1 MPSSMPQHSA
11 SSYKTLWF
19 PLATFLIG
27 MIITWFAFENAEEI
41 IQQQQRKNFENR
53 VNEFIHA
60 IEVRMAH
67 YEQALKGTASFFD
80 VIDDVTET
88 QFAAYV
94 TALNIEQE
102 LQGIQGIGFARW
114 LPPQHDGL
122 GAETE
127 PRSVVERLEPL
138 TWRNRRAIG
147 YDMFAEPVRHLA
159 MVETRDT
166 GQTRISGKVR
176 LVQETSRNVQAGF
189 LMYTPLYRTKRNLDT
204 IEERRAHLVGWM
216 FAPFRAKDFIEH
228 VLKYDFNINAHDIAI
243 EIYDVNDVETLKARS
258 VEHDTLL
265 FKSHEDLHD
274 DHTSPYDVHRHLN
287 FYGRDWTLYAH
298 PIQIPVSDEFDQA
311 QLILYTGTTLSL
323 LLALLMWLLTTN
335 HTRAEALAH
344 HMTQE
349 LRCSE
354 QQQKRLNRS
363 LQLTSQCHLA
373 LIHSTSEHHLVHQIC
388 QLCVDIGSY
397 HMAWVAY
404 TDADN
409 PHIVT
414 PVAMAGQEHGYLKA
428 MIRTD
433 IQNAITRGPTAQS
446 AINGQVIVHQD
457 LLSLTQAEIWP
468 AEALA
473 RGYRACISVP
483 LKGEPQ
489 NIGALSIYSTEPNAF
504 TEEEVHL
511 LKELANNLAFGIHTL
526 RTKAQHEASE
536 KKAAFLA
543 HFDALTQL
551 PNRLLLRDRFDQ
563 ILITAQQENN
573 RPFSLLFFDLDKF
586 QEINDS
592 FGHSVGD
599 RVLLKCV
606 ERFRQHT
613 PPSDTIGRLSSDEFV
628 CILAKGDEAS
638 ANDIANAILESFHEA
653 LDIDGQSIPISVSIG
668 ISVFPNNGQDFDTLL
683 KCADTAV
690 SQVKKDGG
698 HALRFYTQNMN
709 IDLKEQMRLAN
720 GMMLALKNQ
729 EFLLHYQPQIDL
741 ETGKITGAEAL
752 VRWKH
757 PIDGMISPGRFIPLA
772 ERNGQILQIGEWVLN
787 EACRQTQE
795 WLTRYPGDFMIAVNM
810 SALQF
815 KRGNVLEV
823 VTQALERSGLP
834 AHCLELELTE
844 SMLMQDIDATLK
856 TLHQLKELG
865 IKLSIDDFGT
875 GYSSLSYLQK
885 LTVDR
890 LKVDQSFV
898 RDMLASKD
906 ALAIVRTIIQLGH
919 SLQLN
924 VLAEGV
930 EHEEERD
937 MLTALGCHDAQG
949 YFFSRPLAADLFEQF
964 YAKAYAQEHSTN

>member
-1 MPSSMPQHSA
+1 MVV
-11 SSYKTLWF
+11 
-19 PLATFLIG
+19 
-27 MIITWFAFENAEEI
+27 TWLAFEAAKAN
-41 IQQQQRKNFENR
+41 IQEQQRKIFETH
-53 VNEFIHA
+53 VSEFVHA
-60 IEVRMAH
+60 IKIRLAH
-67 YEQALKGTASFFD
+67 YEQALKGAASFY
-80 VIDDVTET
+80 DVTGNVTES

-94 TALNIEQE
+94 NALNIEQE

-114 LPPQHDGL
+114 LPPQHE
-122 GAETE
+122 GAGASE
-127 PRSVVERLEPL
+127 PRTIIEHLEPL

-159 MVETRDT
+159 MVHTRDT

-189 LMYTPLYRTKRNLDT
+189 LMYSPLYHTKRSFDT
-204 IEERRAHLVGWM
+204 VEERREHLVGWV
-216 FAPFRAKDFIEH
+216 FAPFRVQDFIQH
-228 VLKYDFNINAHDIAI
+228 VIKYDFNPNTHEIAI
-243 EIYDVNDVETLKARS
+243 EIYDGNDIELGKMRS
-258 VEHDTLL
+258 IDHETLL
-265 FKSHEDLHD
+265 FKSHDDVVD
-274 DHTSPYDVHRHLN
+274 DHSSPFDIHRTLH
-287 FYGRDWTLYAH
+287 FYGHDWTLYAH
-298 PIQIPVSDEFDQA
+298 PLHAPDTEEFNQA
-311 QLILYTGTTLSL
+311 KLILFAGIALSL
-323 LLALLMWLLTTN
+323 LLAFIMWLLITN
-335 HTRAEALAH
+335 RSRAEALVRH
-344 HMTQE
+344 KTQE
-349 LRCSE
+349 LRRGE

-373 LIHSTSEHHLVHQIC
+373 LIHADSEHHLLHQIC
-388 QLCVDIGSY
+388 QLCVDIGGY

-409 PHIVT
+409 PHIIT
-414 PVAMAGQEHGYLKA
+414 PVASAGQELGYLKA

-433 IQNAITRGPTAQS
+433 IHNAITRGPTAKS
-446 AINGQVIVHQD
+446 AMNGQMIVHQD
-457 LLSLTQAEIWP
+457 LLTLTQAEIWP

-483 LKGEPQ
+483 LKSEPQ
-489 NIGALSIYSTEPNAF
+489 NIGALSVYSTEPNAF
-504 TEEEVHL
+504 SEEEISL
-511 LKELANNLAFGIHTL
+511 LEELANNLAFGIHTL

-551 PNRLLLRDRFDQ
+551 PNRLLLRDRFEQ
-563 ILITAQQENN
+563 VLITAQQEND

-606 ERFRQHT
+606 ERFRQHI
-613 PPSDTIGRLSSDEFV
+613 PPSDTIGRLSADEFV
-628 CILAKGDEAS
+628 CILAKGDQAC
-638 ANDIANAILESFHEA
+638 ANDVANAILEAFNEP

-668 ISVFPNNGQDFDTLL
+668 ISVFPDNGQDFDTLL

-720 GMMLALKNQ
+720 GMMHALKNE

-823 VTQALERSGLP
+823 VTQALARSGLP

-964 YAKAYAQEHSTN
+964 YAKAYAQAQSAN